1 MGGWIAEEMNWTVCG
16 RVECNVRE
24 KATRLTILLKYKSVL
39 IVLYPLK

>member
-24 KATRLTILLKYKSVL
+24 KATHLTILLKYKSVL
-39 IVLYPLK
+39 IVLYLLK